1 MYIIMYV
8 HVMYLLMSLCVAGKV
23 YNVTEFMKYHPGGK
37 AQLMRGAG
45 IDCTELFAK
54 VHMHICTYTCMHVHM
69 YSFLI
74 LQILKFANKSNKY
87 RFRAQLLIELQNLL
101 IDLSTLTIHRDTHDF
116 SALISPYTIHFL
128 RIRIHFSA
136 YSPYT

>member
-1 MYIIMYV
+1 MKSGVCTCTCHVYNYV
-8 HVMYLLMSLCVAGKV
+8 CSRNVSTNVSMCVAGKV

-74 LQILKFANKSNKY
+74 LQIFAVYEICKQK
-87 RFRAQLLIELQNLL
+87 
-101 IDLSTLTIHRDTHDF
+101 
-116 SALISPYTIHFL
+116 
-128 RIRIHFSA
+128 
-136 YSPYT
+136 